1 MNKSRVRIETN
12 FFIYLF
18 TLISILI
25 PSLAKKNTSNLY
37 KKISKFLHTKNI
49 LFTGMG
55 RVAAYNIFKF
65 LINKNKNE
73 IILSPYTLK
82 EIIFA
87 IKYAGGKPIFVDIDI
102 VTGLPKIRDV
112 KKSINKRT
120 AAILITHLYSDSN
133 QITKFINKFSG
144 KVKIIEDTAI
154 NFGASINKFRKLG
167 TLADYG
173 FFSLGTM
180 KNFMAFNGGILFCK
194 NKNDFKKIKLELI
207 NNKSYSYILAFKKIF
222 LALCIDIFYNKYLFN
237 FFTYYILLLF
247 QKSNIKFHEKIIYP
261 GLNYKKKKTLPSH
274 YRYNF
279 FEPFSYAA
287 LTNLG
292 KINYELKNKISKVK
306 YYQKN
311 LKKNFIISKYKNFHS
326 NAFLEYPILV
336 NNKYELC
343 KEFLNKGFDLR
354 HTWYLNNSLKKK
366 YPNSQFLEERLIT
379 LPTHVGFSNS
389 DIKKI
394 SKKIN
399 LHQNS
404 QLKKLV

>member
-18 TLISILI
+18 TFLSILF
-25 PSLAKKNTSNLY
+25 PGLAKKNTLKLY
-37 KKISKFLHTKNI
+37 KKISKLFHTENI

-87 IKYAGGKPIFVDIDI
+87 IKYAGGKPVFVDIDI
-102 VTGLPKIRDV
+102 KTGLPKIRDV
-112 KKSINKRT
+112 KKIINKKT

-133 QITKFINKFSG
+133 HIIKFINQFTG

-154 NFGASINKFRKLG
+154 NFGAGINKFRKLG

-194 NKNDFKKIKLELI
+194 NKSNFKKIKLELI
-207 NNKSYSYILAFKKIF
+207 NNESYSYILAFKKIF
-222 LALCIDIFYNKYLFN
+222 LALSIDIFYNKYFFN
-237 FFTYYILLLF
+237 FFTYYILVLF
-247 QKSNIKFHEKIIYP
+247 KKFNINFHEKLIYP
-261 GLNYKKKKTLPSH
+261 GLSYKKAKTLPKH

-287 LTNLG
+287 LTNLA
-292 KINYELKNKISKVK
+292 KINHEIKNKISKIK
-306 YYQKN
+306 YYEKN
-311 LKKNFIISKYKNFHS
+311 LKKNLIISRYKNFQS
-326 NAFLEYPILV
+326 NAFLEYPIIV
-336 NNKYELC
+336 NNKYKLC
-343 KEFLNKGFDLR
+343 KDLLYKGFDLR
-354 HTWYLNNSLKKK
+354 HTWYLNNSLKNK